1 MHGWRIYPL
10 SKKFSET
17 DGSHTDIDILRCTT
31 TTTTTTITQSSW
43 IVAIFQQ
50 VMGTK
55 VLTLSDV
62 QTPDSNDCD
71 KITTKEC
78 LIVGR
83 TRNWERVLEEQ
94 LVGQTLN
101 SFYTIQTAVQQ
112 ALESILMNILVQ
124 SQKGGGGSSSKSSMS
139 SNKMIDLI
147 QNVIQ
152 KRNSQNSIWSSI
164 SGRYDGTKN
173 SKRRPYVI
181 SVMGINGIGKTTTI
195 AKLAYYFQQHQLT
208 PLLVAGDT
216 FRSGAIEQLRIHADC
231 LNVPF
236 YQQGYSKDPSSVA
249 ASAIVTRNG
258 TTI

>member
-1 MHGWRIYPL
+1 MIVTKLQQKNVSL
-10 SKKFSET
+10 S
-17 DGSHTDIDILRCTT
+17 
-31 TTTTTTITQSSW
+31 
-43 IVAIFQQ
+43 VAQEIGNAIQQ
-50 VMGTK
+50 
-55 VLTLSDV
+55 
-62 QTPDSNDCD
+62 
-71 KITTKEC
+71 
-78 LIVGR
+78 
-83 TRNWERVLEEQ
+83 Q

-124 SQKGGGGSSSKSSMS
+124 SQQQKGGTKTSG
-139 SNKMIDLI
+139 IDLI

-152 KRNSQNSIWSSI
+152 KRNSQNTIWSSI
-164 SGRYDGTKN
+164 SNSTKN
-173 SKRRPYVI
+173 AKRRPYVI

-195 AKLAYYFQQHQLT
+195 AKLAYYFQQNQLT

-249 ASAIVTRNG
+249 ACAMADAATLLGSLEYPC
-258 TTI
+258 